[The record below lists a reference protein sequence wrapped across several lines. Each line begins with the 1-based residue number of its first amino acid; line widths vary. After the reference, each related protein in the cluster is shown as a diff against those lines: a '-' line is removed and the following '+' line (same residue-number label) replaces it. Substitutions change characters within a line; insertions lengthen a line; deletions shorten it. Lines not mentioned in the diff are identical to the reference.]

1 MLKGLG
7 QRLGTR
13 CKAKRL
19 RWEEEAESAA
29 GGRGRIWVRDLRG
42 SGVGQGLSLDVCN
55 CICGNDHPVR
65 ATNDMSVNAD
75 LFLLT
80 LGSH

>member
-1 MLKGLG
+1 MKNNPRDAEGAG
-7 QRLGTR
+7 PTPGNQVQG
-13 CKAKRL
+13 K
-19 RWEEEAESAA
+19 EAAV
-29 GGRGRIWVRDLRG
+29 GGRGRIWVRALRG